1 MNQEHLDVLIAG
13 AGLSGI
19 CAAYYLQTR
28 CPTKRYAIFEARSS
42 MGGTWDLFR
51 YPGVRSDSD
60 MFTLGYSFR
69 PWPEVKAIA
78 DGAAILRYLK
88 QTAAEYGI
96 DRTIRYEQRIVGANW
111 SSENARWTVDV
122 ERGPSRER
130 LQVTC
135 GFLFICSGYYD
146 YEAGYTPSWPGVE
159 DFSGPIVHPQ
169 FWPEELDYAGKRV
182 VVIGSGATAVTLVP
196 ALAERAAQV
205 TMLQRSPSYIVSLPS
220 VDRFANR
227 MRRRLPGMLA
237 HRIARWRSLMQSM
250 YLFVVARRQPAATRG
265 AILALTRSELG
276 PGFDVERHFT
286 PRYNPWE
293 QRLCLVPD
301 SDLFAAIRSGKA
313 SIVTDEIERFSEHGL
328 RLCSG
333 ETLEA
338 DIIIS
343 ATGLVMRLLGGAQ
356 LLVDGALVEPG
367 KTLSYKGMMMEGVPN
382 AATAFGYTNAS
393 WTLKAELIAAY
404 VCRLLNHMDA
414 HGYQQCTP
422 RGDATLT
429 SEDALDFSSGYIR
442 RAIHSLPRQ
451 GGRPPW
457 RNHQNYLRDL
467 LAMRFNKLD
476 DGAMEFKA
484 ANPQAS
490 GR

>member
-1 MNQEHLDVLIAG
+1 M
-13 AGLSGI
+13 
-19 CAAYYLQTR
+19 
-28 CPTKRYAIFEARSS
+28 
-42 MGGTWDLFR
+42 
-51 YPGVRSDSD
+51 
-60 MFTLGYSFR
+60 
-69 PWPEVKAIA
+69 
-78 DGAAILRYLK
+78 
-88 QTAAEYGI
+88 
-96 DRTIRYEQRIVGANW
+96 
-111 SSENARWTVDV
+111 
-122 ERGPSRER
+122 
-130 LQVTC
+130 
-135 GFLFICSGYYD
+135 CSGYYD

-169 FWPEELDYAGKRV
+169 FWPEELDYAGKRI